1 MISLKRAAYFALAAA
16 GLVACGPMDP
26 QPQEQGLAQ
35 AENGLQT
42 CQVFDALSYISQED
56 ACDMA
61 RSQGEQFCASL
72 GGVEYVGP
80 CFHSAFSNPWRGG
93 HGVCCNQ

>member
-1 MISLKRAAYFALAAA
+1 MISLKGAASFALAAA

-26 QPQEQGLAQ
+26 REQELSQ

-42 CQVFDALSYISQED
+42 CQVFDALSYVSQQD